1 MSASALPMAVT
12 MGDPSGIGPEIV
24 AKTLLQPDYARR
36 CVVVGDAAVIA
47 RALDS
52 LGAADR
58 LRVVSDVGEAVS
70 AAAFEPDA
78 IRLLPSSEMA
88 APPPLGRVDP
98 ASGKAAYQAICHAID
113 LARDGRVA
121 GMVTAPIHKEALSA
135 AGVPYPGH
143 RDPGGSRRRR
153 PRGHDAGQ

>member
-36 CVVVGDAAVIA
+36 CVVVSDAAVMA

-121 GMVTAPIHKEALSA
+121 GMVTAPIH
-135 AGVPYPGH
+135 
-143 RDPGGSRRRR
+143 RRRCPPPACR
-153 PRGHDAGQ
+153 IPGTPRSWRIAAAPPRGHDAGQ

>member
-36 CVVVGDAAVIA
+36 CVVVGDAAVMA

-58 LRVVSDVGEAVS
+58 LRVVSDVARPCPPRLRAGRHPPAAVVRDGG
-70 AAAFEPDA
+70 AAAA
-78 IRLLPSSEMA
+78 GA
-88 APPPLGRVDP
+88 GR
-98 ASGKAAYQAICHAID
+98 SGQ
-113 LARDGRVA
+113 R
-121 GMVTAPIHKEALSA
+121 
-135 AGVPYPGH
+135 
-143 RDPGGSRRRR
+143 
-153 PRGHDAGQ
+153 

>member
-36 CVVVGDAAVIA
+36 CVVVGDAAVMA

-70 AAAFEPDA
+70 AAASS
-78 IRLLPSSEMA
+78 RTPSA
-88 APPPLGRVDP
+88 CCRRPRW
-98 ASGKAAYQAICHAID
+98 
-113 LARDGRVA
+113 
-121 GMVTAPIHKEALSA
+121 
-135 AGVPYPGH
+135 
-143 RDPGGSRRRR
+143 RRRR
-153 PRGHDAGQ
+153 RWGGSIRPAARPPIRPSATPSTWPATGAWPAW